1 MHNADNHEAIK
12 RIAELEA
19 ENARLR
25 QSLEIVKAERKA
37 LRDELYGPAVVER
50 ETTEADYIELVRN
63 HKPGSTARI
72 IAELGIAPRTPS

>member
-1 MHNADNHEAIK
+1 MHNPANQ

-25 QSLEIVKAERKA
+25 QSLEMVKAERKA
-37 LRDELYGPAVVER
+37 LRDQLYGPAVLDR
-50 ETTEADYIELVRN
+50 ETTEQDYLDLIQN

-72 IAELGIAPRTPS
+72 IAEIGIAPRTPS